1 MPTADLASPDVA
13 VRAGGRSPRAAS
25 PHAGRGRRV
34 DDLVTALAI
43 ERLRQA
49 HPSERL
55 LVLTGLT
62 VSEYAKR
69 VEPPVTR
76 ARLADVFAQAQAFG
90 RLSADWAARLGRV
103 AGVSA
108 EAVLALFDI
117 AEPSRPGR
125 PSTRRLADRRPGR
138 PAAPAAHDRR
148 SA

>member
-1 MPTADLASPDVA
+1 M
-13 VRAGGRSPRAAS
+13 
-25 PHAGRGRRV
+25 
-34 DDLVTALAI
+34 TALAI